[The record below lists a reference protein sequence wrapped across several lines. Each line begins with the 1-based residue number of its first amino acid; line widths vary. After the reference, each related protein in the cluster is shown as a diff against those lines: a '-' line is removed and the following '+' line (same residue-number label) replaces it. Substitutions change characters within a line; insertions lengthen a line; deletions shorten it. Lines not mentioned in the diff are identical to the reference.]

1 MPSQRSIFMELKIE
15 KHERAESFEDLCY
28 EYHKPECEGDW
39 HGFELIVCGHGSTIY
54 VHLDNLNPYC
64 SEKAFLEFMKLRHLS
79 LHQLELFLKV
89 LEAQLKNYS
98 EYLADTFDKTFVGC
112 DIHNYSELYDA
123 YYELKEHLMPLAK
136 NKKHFLQYFSFFNT
150 EE

>member
-1 MPSQRSIFMELKIE
+1 MELKIE
-15 KHERAESFEDLCY
+15 KHECVECFDDLCC
-28 EYHKPECEGDW
+28 EYHKPDHETDW
-39 HGFELIVCGHGSTIY
+39 HGFELKVYGYGSSIF
-54 VHLDNLNPYC
+54 VHLDNLNSYYP
-64 SEKAFLEFMKLRHLS
+64 EKAFLEFMKLRHLS

-98 EYLADTFDKTFVGC
+98 EYLADTFDKDFVGC

-123 YYELKEHLMPLAK
+123 YYELKEHLIPLAK